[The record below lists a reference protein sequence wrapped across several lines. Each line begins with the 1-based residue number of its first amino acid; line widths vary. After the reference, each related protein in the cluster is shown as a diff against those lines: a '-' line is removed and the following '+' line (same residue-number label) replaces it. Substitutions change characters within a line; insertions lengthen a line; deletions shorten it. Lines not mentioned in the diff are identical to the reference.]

1 MPPDRT
7 KKGTDNRKT
16 AERKALAKRIEV
28 EGVEMSPCTHCETH
42 KRTCVVSPDDDKNR
56 CSECVWRGIK
66 CDVEGIPVRDWA
78 ALEREEER
86 IRSARQAA
94 VELMAI
100 TSARLARLEKQ
111 QEFLRKR
118 GRDMLRRGLSTLDEL
133 DAAEEKE
140 RQSSASAAPSVPLIE
155 LPEFDIYEGLSQGF
169 WNPSLQGVACETPP
183 TTQGS

>member
-7 KKGTDNRKT
+7 RKT
-16 AERKALAKRIEV
+16 AERKALAKRIEI
-28 EGVEMSPCTHCETH
+28 EGVEMSPCTHCEKH
-42 KRTCVVSPDDDKNR
+42 GRKCIVSPDDDKSR

-118 GRDMLRRGLSTLDEL
+118 GRDMLRRGLQTLDEL
-133 DAAEEKE
+133 DTVEEEE
-140 RQSSASAAPSVPLIE
+140 RQASSSVHASSAPIDE
-155 LPEFDIYEGLSQGF
+155 LPEFDVFGGLSQSF
-169 WNPSLQGVACETPP
+169 WDHPHLGVAVETPP
-183 TTQGS
+183 TTQGN

>member
-7 KKGTDNRKT
+7 KKGTEARKT
-16 AERKALAKRIEV
+16 AERKALAKRIEI
-28 EGVEMSPCTHCETH
+28 EGVEMSPCTHCEKH
-42 KRTCVVSPDDDKNR
+42 DRKCVISPDDDKSR

-133 DAAEEKE
+133 DTAEEEE
-140 RQSSASAAPSVPLIE
+140 RQASASTAAPTAPIE
-155 LPEFDIYEGLSQGF
+155 LPEFDIYGGLSQSF
-169 WNPSLQGVACETPP
+169 WDHPSLGAVGEMPP
-183 TTQGS
+183 TTQGN